1 MKSVREATPQAAF
14 HFTQADQVVLC
25 RLGVFFVLTFAL
37 LTQSV
42 WGQRIGPLGPTDRQ
56 QSKALSTE
64 RAAAAVGP
72 PSLQLS
78 LSPPAAIALP
88 PLGPDDLQR
97 LQPQEGQPPVI
108 GVHRRL
114 PAGALMPSFSEGTV
128 KTTAEGA
135 WQSTAV
141 GRLWRLKMTSP
152 SARAM
157 RIHFRDFAIGAG
169 SLWLHSASGQVVGP
183 YTGSGLYGDGDFWSG
198 IVFGDSLTIEYL
210 PDGESAEEAVPFEI
224 VAISHVWDDA
234 FGGDVDLGDR
244 LPEEAWG
251 GSDRRGS
258 VKPLPTWVDVAAGPP
273 KRAWLA
279 KKIQTVERYASL
291 QQSRPKAA
299 KQLTPGQPAAF
310 RLGPVDEST
319 LFHGDFS
326 FRLEVPE
333 NASHVTFTL
342 ESNVDVDMYV
352 RFGQDNDLRD
362 GMVVT
367 DYYSSR
373 GPTGNEK
380 IVISRQSDPP
390 LRAGTYFVSL
400 GVFDTGVVARCTLTA
415 EMELDEEAPPPISG
429 GPLVPGQPADFRL
442 GPVDNPTLFNRDFSF
457 RLEVP
462 ENPYRVTLTVT
473 MDSFINVDL
482 YVRFGEDNDLRNRRV
497 VSDYASERLFGNEEI
512 VITLRSD
519 PPLRAGTYFIS
530 LGVRTTGV
538 VAEGTVTAIVERNV
552 PISGGPLTPGQPAA
566 FRLGPVDT
574 PTIFFGND
582 SFRLEVP
589 ENATRV
595 IFTLESVDPDVD
607 VDMFVRFGQNNDL
620 RDGTVVTDYFS
631 GGPTG
636 NERIGITRRS
646 NPPLRVG
653 THFVSLGVRTTGLVA
668 EGTVT
673 AKVETD
679 AEDCHLD
686 VTCYPEW
693 SSFAAGVALIVFETS
708 EGSSGICSG
717 TLLNNRRQDFTP
729 YFLTA
734 AHCVDTDE
742 GSRSVI
748 VFWNYQT
755 QTCNG
760 GLLAFQSVPR
770 TEGARLLST
779 LGGSNHLDGDMT
791 LLLLEG
797 DLPDDVWF
805 QGWDADPQPVG
816 TPFTAIHHP
825 GSDDWG
831 FFKRISFGQII
842 SGPSFRTS
850 DGVYAFVSFAPGQGY
865 AEPGSS
871 GAAILSSS
879 GTVVGALS
887 GGDIVGNACPTGPV
901 RGVATHFS
909 VFYPHIQQ
917 FIDGDSPLT
926 PGQPATFS
934 LEPVDTPTIFLGGSS
949 FRLEVPENASRVT
962 FTLESVDPDIN
973 VDLYVRFGE
982 DNEVRDGR
990 VIADYSSEGP
1000 TGNEEIIITRQ
1011 SDPPLRAGTYFVSLG
1026 VRTTGV
1032 VAEGTVRA
1040 EFDTHLQTGD
1050 QIYYFP
1056 HLAVGASWQTTITY
1070 INYSAEEVTCQTDF
1084 LSDHGSPLMV
1094 SFAGLGMVDSRTDVL
1109 PPGGSVHQETDVDL
1123 SAPLAPGWARATCSG
1138 PVQASLLFRGYN
1150 SEGMPVAEAGVNAAT
1165 VPATRFVTFAEQ
1177 GEGKNGTGVAY
1188 ANPSDTA
1195 ALVTFTA
1202 RDADG
1207 EVLAIEDL
1215 MLPPNGHGAQNM
1227 PTLFDLSS
1235 FTGSLEVTSTEPI
1248 VSLSLNFEAAPVFSS
1263 LPPGELDAAA
1273 QGSTT
1278 YYFPHLAVG
1287 ASWQTTITYINYSR
1301 EEVTCQTD
1309 FISDHGTPLMVSFAE
1324 LGTVDS
1330 RTDVLPPGG
1339 SVHQET
1345 NVALSAPL
1353 APGWARAT
1361 CTGPVQASLLF
1372 RWYNSEGMPVAEAGV
1387 NAATVPATRFVTFA
1401 EQGEGKNG
1409 TGVAYANPSDTA
1421 ALVTFTA
1428 RDADGEVL
1436 VIEDLMLP
1444 PNWHGAQ
1451 NMPTL
1456 FDLSSF
1462 TGSLEVTSTEPIV
1475 SLSLNFEAAPV
1486 FSSLPPGETPA
1497 GEIPASDVPDLVVQT
1512 PSVSDSSPNAGE
1524 SFMLSATVRNQG
1536 NGRSASTTLRYYH
1549 SLDATISTGDTEV
1562 GTDTVGSLTAA
1573 ASSDQSIS
1581 LTAPSSAGTYYYG
1594 ACVDPVSGEY
1604 ATRNNCSRAVTVT
1617 VASSTGDP
1625 WSRPNIERFRG
1636 TWQFTY
1642 TKDRAAITDT
1652 FVLSIIIEQS
1662 DEPGEWLIGG
1672 IQDDGVV
1679 AVLLYSR
1686 VSDSYVLATAAAV
1699 TPDEIEELYSF
1710 NLTSPTTV
1718 SGCYYEILSST
1729 SLSSCYPMTGV
1740 KTSSSTL
1747 SSLQRAQPNTTAA
1760 QPELD
1765 SKIIRVLEDLQE
1777 DLREVLRQ

>member
-1 MKSVREATPQAAF
+1 
-14 HFTQADQVVLC
+14 
-25 RLGVFFVLTFAL
+25 
-37 LTQSV
+37 
-42 WGQRIGPLGPTDRQ
+42 
-56 QSKALSTE
+56 
-64 RAAAAVGP
+64 
-72 PSLQLS
+72 
-78 LSPPAAIALP
+78 
-88 PLGPDDLQR
+88 
-97 LQPQEGQPPVI
+97 
-108 GVHRRL
+108 
-114 PAGALMPSFSEGTV
+114 
-128 KTTAEGA
+128 
-135 WQSTAV
+135 
-141 GRLWRLKMTSP
+141 
-152 SARAM
+152 
-157 RIHFRDFAIGAG
+157 
-169 SLWLHSASGQVVGP
+169 
-183 YTGSGLYGDGDFWSG
+183 
-198 IVFGDSLTIEYL
+198 
-210 PDGESAEEAVPFEI
+210 
-224 VAISHVWDDA
+224 
-234 FGGDVDLGDR
+234 
-244 LPEEAWG
+244 
-251 GSDRRGS
+251 
-258 VKPLPTWVDVAAGPP
+258 
-273 KRAWLA
+273 
-279 KKIQTVERYASL
+279 
-291 QQSRPKAA
+291 
-299 KQLTPGQPAAF
+299 
-310 RLGPVDEST
+310 
-319 LFHGDFS
+319 
-326 FRLEVPE
+326 
-333 NASHVTFTL
+333 
-342 ESNVDVDMYV
+342 MYV

-367 DYYSSR
+367 DYSSR
-373 GPTGNEK
+373 GPTGNEE
-380 IVISRQSDPP
+380 IVITRQSDPP

-482 YVRFGEDNDLRNRRV
+482 YVRFGEDNDLRNKRV

-607 VDMFVRFGQNNDL
+607 VALFVRYGEDNTFQNGRLVFDY
-620 RDGTVVTDYFS
+620 RDF
-631 GGPTG
+631 
-636 NERIGITRRS
+636 ERIGITRRS
-646 NPPLRVG
+646 DPPLRAG
-653 THFVSLGVRTTGLVA
+653 TYFVSLTVYDMGIVA

-673 AKVETD
+673 ATVETD

-686 VTCYPEW
+686 VTCYSEW
-693 SSFAAGVALIVFETS
+693 STSATSVATIVFETS
-708 EGSSGICSG
+708 GGTSSRCSG
-717 TLLNNRRQDFTP
+717 TLLTNRRQDFTP

-734 AHCVDTDE
+734 AHCVDTE
-742 GSRSVI
+742 AEARSVTAYW
-748 VFWNYQT
+748 FYQT

-760 GLLAFQSVPR
+760 ELPDFQTVPR
-770 TEGARLLST
+770 TEGAHLLAT
-779 LGGSNHLDGDMT
+779 LGGAIEERVNPDGDMT
-791 LLLLEG
+791 LLQLEG
-797 DLPDDVWF
+797 DLPDGVWF
-805 QGWDADPQPVG
+805 QGWDANPQPIGAQVTG
-816 TPFTAIHHP
+816 IHHP
-825 GSDDWG
+825 GNDDWG
-831 FFKRISFGQII
+831 FFKRLSFGQII
-842 SGPSFRTS
+842 PDPGFGTFE
-850 DGVYAFVSFAPGQGY
+850 DDVYAVVSYTQGY
-865 AEPGSS
+865 TQPGSS
-871 GAAILSSS
+871 GSALFNNP
-879 GTVVGALS
+879 GTVVGATSRGSGTENICRIGGSLS
-887 GGDIVGNACPTGPV
+887 VY
-901 RGVATHFS
+901 THFS
-909 VFYPHIQQ
+909 VFYPHIRQ
-917 FIDGDSPLT
+917 FIDSDSLLT
-926 PGQPATFS
+926 PGQPATFR

-949 FRLEVPENASRVT
+949 FRLEVPDNASRVT

-973 VDLYVRFGE
+973 VDLYVRYGE
-982 DNEVRDGR
+982 DNDIRDGR
-990 VIADYSSEGP
+990 VISDYSSEGP

-1070 INYSAEEVTCQTDF
+1070 INYSREEVSCQTDF
-1084 LSDHGSPLMV
+1084 ISDHGSPLMV
-1094 SFAGLGMVDSRTDVL
+1094 SFAELGTVDSRTDVL

-1123 SAPLAPGWARATCSG
+1123 SAPLAPGWARATC
-1138 PVQASLLFRGYN
+1138 
-1150 SEGMPVAEAGVNAAT
+1150 
-1165 VPATRFVTFAEQ
+1165 
-1177 GEGKNGTGVAY
+1177 
-1188 ANPSDTA
+1188 
-1195 ALVTFTA
+1195 
-1202 RDADG
+1202 
-1207 EVLAIEDL
+1207 
-1215 MLPPNGHGAQNM
+1215 
-1227 PTLFDLSS
+1227 
-1235 FTGSLEVTSTEPI
+1235 
-1248 VSLSLNFEAAPVFSS
+1248 
-1263 LPPGELDAAA
+1263 
-1273 QGSTT
+1273 
-1278 YYFPHLAVG
+1278 
-1287 ASWQTTITYINYSR
+1287 
-1301 EEVTCQTD
+1301 
-1309 FISDHGTPLMVSFAE
+1309 
-1324 LGTVDS
+1324 
-1330 RTDVLPPGG
+1330 
-1339 SVHQET
+1339 
-1345 NVALSAPL
+1345 
-1353 APGWARAT
+1353 
-1361 CTGPVQASLLF
+1361 TGPVQASLLF
-1372 RWYNSEGMPVAEAGV
+1372 RWYSSEGMPTAEAGV